1 MPKTVLALVLLSAV
15 AALWTSAC
23 GGGNDDAS
31 DSAAKIG
38 PGPSIAGPQR
48 QPAPVQRLD
57 SQLTEPV
64 AGVIEIQISGALFLR
79 NQLHIA
85 TGKSATIRVINGDS
99 QPHNLRVA
107 GLDGDYQT
115 EDDAVTEPPAIDG
128 NGAGELKFAPPVPG
142 RYTFRCD
149 FHPGTMGGQIVVD

>member
-1 MPKTVLALVLLSAV
+1 MPKTILALVVLSAV

-23 GGGNDDAS
+23 GGGDDDAAGG
-31 DSAAKIG
+31 AAKIG
-38 PGPSIAGPQR
+38 PAPSIAAPQR
-48 QPAPVQRLD
+48 QPAPAQRLD

-64 AGVIEIQISGALFLR
+64 DGVIEVEISGARYLR
-79 NQLHIA
+79 NQLHIPA
-85 TGKSATIRVINGDS
+85 GQPVTIRVINRDS

-115 EDDAVTEPPAIDG
+115 EDDAVTEPPAVDG
-128 NGAGELKFAPPVPG
+128 NGTGELKFAPPVPG
-142 RYTFRCD
+142 RYTFHCD

>member
-1 MPKTVLALVLLSAV
+1 MPKTILALVVLSAV

-23 GGGNDDAS
+23 GGGGDDAAGG
-31 DSAAKIG
+31 AAKIG
-38 PGPSIAGPQR
+38 PAPSIAAPQR
-48 QPAPVQRLD
+48 QPEPVQALD

-64 AGVIEIQISGALFLR
+64 DGVIEVEVSGARYLR
-79 NQLHIA
+79 NQLHIPA
-85 TGKSATIRVINGDS
+85 GQAVTIRVINRDS

-128 NGAGELKFAPPVPG
+128 NGTGELKFAPPVPG
-142 RYTFRCD
+142 RYTFHCD